1 MIEQFAQW
9 LQSTPLSVAIQSTS
23 WLIPL
28 LQSIHIVMIGVVFVS
43 VLLLVLRV
51 LGVAR
56 ADEQPAA
63 VWARFAPWLHRGVG
77 VLALTGVV
85 LIISEPVRE
94 FTALSF
100 WLKML
105 LLALGIAS
113 IAGLGA
119 SLRRNASASRP
130 LAVVTLLLWMAVI
143 FLGRAIAYDVEVWGA
158 LSFKA

>member
-1 MIEQFAQW
+1 MVEQFAQW
-9 LQSTPLSVAIQSTS
+9 LQATPLSIAIQSTT

-63 VWARFAPWLHRGVG
+63 VWARFAPWLRRGVG
-77 VLALTGVV
+77 VLALTGLV
-85 LIISEPVRE
+85 LTISEPVRE
-94 FTALSF
+94 FTSVSF

-105 LLALGIAS
+105 LLMLGLAS
-113 IAGLGA
+113 IAALGTA
-119 SLRRNASASRP
+119 LRRNAAGSRG
-130 LAVVTLLLWMAVI
+130 LAVFTLLLWMAVI

>member
-1 MIEQFAQW
+1 MEHFAQW
-9 LQSTPLSVAIQSTS
+9 LQATRLSIAIQSTS

-28 LQSIHIVMIGVVFVS
+28 LQSIHIVMIGVVFVA

-51 LGVAR
+51 LGVAGT
-56 ADEQPAA
+56 DEPASA
-63 VWARFAPWLHRGVG
+63 VWARFAPWIKRGVS
-77 VLALTGVV
+77 VLALTGAV

-94 FTALSF
+94 FTAVSF

-113 IAGLGA
+113 IAALGSA
-119 SLRRNASASRP
+119 LRRNVAASRP
-130 LAVVTLLLWMAVI
+130 LAVFTLLLWLAVI

>member
-1 MIEQFAQW
+1 MLHFAQW
-9 LQSTPLSVAIQSTS
+9 LQATPLSIAIQSTS

-28 LQSIHIVMIGVVFVS
+28 LQSIHIVMIGLVFVA

-51 LGVAR
+51 LGLAR
-56 ADEQPAA
+56 VDELPST
-63 VWARFAPWLHRGVG
+63 VWARFSPWLRRGVT

-94 FTALSF
+94 FTAVSF

-105 LLALGIAS
+105 LLALG
-113 IAGLGA
+113 LTCLA
-119 SLRRNASASRP
+119 SLGTALRRDAPASRG
-130 LAVVTLLLWMAVI
+130 LAVLTLLVWVAIV
-143 FLGRAIAYDVEVWGA
+143 FFGRAIAYDVEVWGS